1 MSRSYV
7 ALFCMLL
14 AASPVAA
21 AQPAECTKL
30 NSTSQ
35 MARARGAVLIKHG
48 DERYLLRL
56 AKECDSVASARHLR
70 IVTDGAEHLLC
81 PQGSEVVSPSRRCA
95 VTSVETIDAAEFERA
110 RLHRY

>member
-1 MSRSYV
+1 MSRAPV
-7 ALFCMLL
+7 ALLCLWLL
-14 AASPVAA
+14 AGAAA

-30 NSTSQ
+30 NAKSQ
-35 MARARGAVLIKHG
+35 LARARGAVLIRHG

-56 AKECDSVASARHLR
+56 AKECSRVTAARQLR
-70 IVTDGAEHLLC
+70 IVGGGAEHVLC

>member
-1 MSRSYV
+1 MSRPYA
-7 ALFCMLL
+7 ALLCILL
-14 AASPVAA
+14 GANPVAS

-48 DERYLLRL
+48 DERYLLHL
-56 AKECDSVASARHLR
+56 AKECSDVASARHLR
-70 IVTDGAEHLLC
+70 VVTGGDEHLMC
-81 PQGSEVVSPSRRCA
+81 PQGSEVASPSRRCA
-95 VTSVETIDAAEFERA
+95 VTSVEKVDAAEFEKA